1 MSRPLDCICVC
12 IYIIDKLPRFV
23 DASVVHK
30 RRQTRCLRQGG
41 WTVVGLWWDTLDIVI
56 LLMCS
61 TPLFAQTQHQSSERI
76 LSSASEEIR
85 E

>member
-1 MSRPLDCICVC
+1 MPETGR
-12 IYIIDKLPRFV
+12 
-23 DASVVHK
+23 AGH
-30 RRQTRCLRQGG
+30 GG
-41 WTVVGLWWDTLDIVI
+41 TAVGLRWDTLDIVI

-61 TPLFAQTQHQSSERI
+61 SPLFAQTQQQSSERI